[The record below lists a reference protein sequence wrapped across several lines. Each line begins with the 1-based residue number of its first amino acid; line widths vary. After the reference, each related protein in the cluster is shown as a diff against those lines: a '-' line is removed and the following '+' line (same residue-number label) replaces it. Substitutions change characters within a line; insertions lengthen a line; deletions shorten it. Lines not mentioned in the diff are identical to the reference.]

1 MFDMSLYK
9 TFKPTERLDVQFPME
24 AFNIFNHTL
33 FSLLNSCW
41 VATAC
46 FRRPYVAHNP
56 RVIQPGPEGDFLKSE
71 QP

>member
-1 MFDMSLYK
+1 MSLYK
-9 TFKPTERLDVQFPME
+9 TSKPTERLDVQFRTG

-33 FSLLNSCW
+33 FSLLNSW
-41 VATAC
+41 VATDC
-46 FRRPYVAHNP
+46 FSRPYVVHNP

>member
-1 MFDMSLYK
+1 
-9 TFKPTERLDVQFPME
+9 LDVQFPTE

-33 FSLLNSCW
+33 FSLLNSW
-41 VATAC
+41 VATDC